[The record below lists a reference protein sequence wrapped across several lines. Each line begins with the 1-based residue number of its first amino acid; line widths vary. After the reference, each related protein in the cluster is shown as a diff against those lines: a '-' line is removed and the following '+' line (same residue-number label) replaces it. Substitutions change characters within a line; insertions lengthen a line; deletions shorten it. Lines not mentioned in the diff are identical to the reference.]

1 MKTALKRVFAL
12 CLCLLMVATVVV
24 PANAATLEYYNTYSE
39 IDTIKDKNGCTGMQG
54 MAVGTTYLYTV
65 KIKGDE
71 TKATLFK
78 TNRKT
83 GKTITL
89 TNAANGKSYFTYLG
103 HANDMDVCRL
113 NGYSNLFV
121 ATMKTGSN
129 SLVRMKVNGSKASKV
144 GGYTLKYNGK
154 EVGVS
159 AVAVLSKTSTKVNL
173 LFKSGVNFFT
183 GSVKISAKS
192 GTIKLTKAFTINTS
206 NVKINGTANDLSS
219 WIHQGFAYHKNT
231 IYVPMYNPKSHN
243 QSIIAVYNIK
253 NASGEVKA
261 NSKLSFRIT
270 SSAFKTFEIESCG
283 ICPDNGKLY
292 FNTNRANSSSSNQD
306 AVLVFKKYA
315 Y

>member
-1 MKTALKRVFAL
+1 MKTASRRVFAL
-12 CLCLLMVATVVV
+12 CLCLLIAATVAV
-24 PANAATLEYYNTYSE
+24 PANAATVGYFNTYSE

-54 MAVGTTYLYTV
+54 LAVGSTYLYSV
-65 KIKGDE
+65 KIKSDE
-71 TKATLFK
+71 SRATLFK

-83 GKTITL
+83 GKTVTL
-89 TNAANGKSYFTYLG
+89 TNAADGKSYFTYLG

-113 NGYSNLFV
+113 NGYSNLFI
-121 ATMKTGSN
+121 ATMKAGSN
-129 SLVRMKVNGSKASKV
+129 SLVRLKVNGSKASKM
-144 GGYTLKYNGK
+144 GSYTLKYDGK

-159 AVAVLSKTSTKVNL
+159 AVAVLSKTSNKVNL

-206 NVKINGTANDLSS
+206 KVKIDGTANNLSS

-231 IYVPMYNPKSHN
+231 IYVPMYNPNKHN

-283 ICPDNGKLY
+283 ICPENGKLY
-292 FNTNRANSSSSNQD
+292 FNTNRANASGSNHD
-306 AVLVFKKYA
+306 ALLVFKKYA